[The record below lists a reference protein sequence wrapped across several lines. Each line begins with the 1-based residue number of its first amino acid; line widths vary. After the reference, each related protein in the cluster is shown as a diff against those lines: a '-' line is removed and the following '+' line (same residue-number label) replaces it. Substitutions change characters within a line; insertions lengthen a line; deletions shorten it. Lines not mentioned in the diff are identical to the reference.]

1 MYFAERHQRPMDA
14 YSKAAAAAERRK
26 AKKVWIKSFKPMCWM
41 MVVETQ
47 FRHSE

>member
-26 AKKVWIKSFKPMCWM
+26 AKKVWIKSFKPM
-41 MVVETQ
+41 MVLRTT
-47 FRHSE
+47 